1 VKADAVRRRLRQ
13 RADELGLD
21 FQQALQYYAME
32 RFLFRLSQSAWA
44 ERFIVKGAV
53 MLRVWAAAVAR
64 PTRDID
70 FLGRIE
76 NTPAAVRTAV
86 LECLGADVP
95 DDGLLFSDDIDVAQ
109 AMVDDRYPGL
119 RVKLRGDLAG
129 ARFTLRL
136 DIGIDDAVVPAPGW
150 VDYPPLLD
158 QPAPR
163 ILAYEPATA
172 VAEKFESIVDLGL
185 INSRLKDFYDLWM
198 LAGTLE
204 FDGPTLVSALAATFV
219 TRGTELPGEL
229 PVALTVAYSGQAGTA
244 AMWQAYRSRLGASG
258 IQAPNDL
265 ADVLDVLVAFLI
277 PPARAAA
284 EDAPFRQSWRPG
296 EGWHANA

>member
-1 VKADAVRRRLRQ
+1 MNADAARRQLRQ
-13 RADELGLD
+13 RANELGLD
-21 FQQALQYYAME
+21 FQQAIQYYAME
-32 RFLFRLSQSAWA
+32 RFLFRLSRSAWA

-53 MLRVWAAAVAR
+53 MLRVWDAAVAR

-70 FLGRIE
+70 LLGRIE
-76 NTPAAVRTAV
+76 NTPEAVRGAV

-95 DDGLLFSDDIDVAQ
+95 DDGLRFSGEIDVVQ

-119 RVKLRGDLAG
+119 RVKIRGDLAG

-136 DIGIDDAVVPAPGW
+136 DIGIDDAVVPAPSW

-163 ILAYEPATA
+163 ILAYDPATA

-198 LAGTLE
+198 LAGTLA
-204 FDGPTLVSALAATFV
+204 FGGPTLVAALTATFLA
-219 TRGTELPGEL
+219 RGTELPTEP
-229 PVALTVAYSGQAGTA
+229 PVALTEAFSGQAGTV
-244 AMWQAYRSRLGASG
+244 AMWQAYRSRLAASG
-258 IQAPNDL
+258 IQAPPDV
-265 ADVLDVLVAFLI
+265 ADVLGTISAFVM
-277 PPARAAA
+277 PAARAAA
-284 EDAPFRQSWRPG
+284 EDAPFRQSWQPG
-296 EGWHANA
+296 EGWSPSA